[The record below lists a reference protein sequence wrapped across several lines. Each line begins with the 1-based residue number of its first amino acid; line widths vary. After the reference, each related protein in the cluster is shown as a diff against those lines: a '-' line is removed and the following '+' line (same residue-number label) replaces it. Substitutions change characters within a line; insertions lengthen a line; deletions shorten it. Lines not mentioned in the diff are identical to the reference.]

1 MIMNKRVLIWC
12 GFIALV
18 AVIVLVMVQMVSMDS
33 GQPESDIALESL
45 RTGIPNLLQPGPDDR
60 MKGNPDAS
68 VVIVKYSD
76 FQCPACRFYAS
87 FEDQLSTEL
96 EEDVLFVY
104 RHFPLRSFPYARL
117 AAQYAEAAGEQGKF
131 WEMHDLI
138 YINQQYWSQG
148 GAEEVFL
155 QFAEMLELDMDQ
167 LREDLTHP
175 ELNERIQSDYE
186 SGVDLGINSVPTLF
200 INGRQIRNPN
210 SLDAYRNLINS
221 YLD

>member
-1 MIMNKRVLIWC
+1 MKKRVLIWG
-12 GFIALV
+12 GFIALL
-18 AVIVLVMVQMVSMDS
+18 IIIILMMVQMVSMDS
-33 GQPESDIALESL
+33 GIQEENVASENLQTEIPDI
-45 RTGIPNLLQPGPDDR
+45 LQPKPDDR
-60 MKGNPDAS
+60 KKGNSNAS

-87 FEDQLSTEL
+87 FDDHLSTEMG
-96 EEDVLFVY
+96 EDVLFVY
-104 RHFPLRSFPYARL
+104 RHFPLRSFPYTRL

-148 GAEEVFL
+148 GAEDVFR

-167 LREDLTHP
+167 LREDLTLP
-175 ELNERIQSDYE
+175 ELNERIQSDYQ
-186 SGVDLGINSVPTLF
+186 SGVDLGVNAVPTLF
-200 INGRQIRNPN
+200 INGRQVRNPN
-210 SLDAYRNLINS
+210 SLDAYRDLIRS